1 MKTIFMILVIVT
13 LLYLFLIRPRAKSPD
28 AVPFLYRHFA
38 HRGLHDAALG
48 IPENSLAAFERA
60 AEAGYGIELDV
71 QLSADG
77 VPVVFHDAA
86 LSRMCAIDRRVDS
99 LTFDQL
105 RSYYLAGTKEQIPSF
120 SEVLSL
126 VNGRVPLLVEIKMD
140 HMDRRIPA
148 AVDKLLSDYSGD
160 YCIESFHPMAL
171 WWYRKNRP
179 DILRGQLSTHF
190 NVENRSLSPLQFL
203 LGKMVLN
210 LIGRPDFISY
220 NRLFCKDLSLFLCR
234 RVFHAH
240 AAGWVIRSDRE
251 LKACRKYFDMYI
263 FEGFLPTEDGLK
275 APLTKT
281 PAHIPASSATR

>member
-1 MKTIFMILVIVT
+1 MKTLFLILVIVT

-28 AVPFLYRHFA
+28 AAPFLCCGFA

-60 AEAGYGIELDV
+60 VKEGYGIELDV
-71 QLSADG
+71 QLSSDG

-86 LSRMCAIDRRVDS
+86 LSRMCAIDRRVNS
-99 LTFDQL
+99 LTFEQL
-105 RSYYLAGTKEQIPSF
+105 RSYCLAGTAERIPSF
-120 SEVLSL
+120 AEVLSL

-140 HMDRRIPA
+140 RMDMQIPA
-148 AVDKLLSDYSGD
+148 AIDKLLSGYSGD

-190 NVENRSLSPLQFL
+190 NVENRTLSPLQFL

-210 LIGRPDFISY
+210 LISRPDFISY
-220 NRLFCKDLSLFLCR
+220 NWRFGRDLSLFLCR
-234 RVFHAH
+234 RIFHAH
-240 AAGWVIRSDRE
+240 AAGWVIRSERE
-251 LKACRKYFDMYI
+251 LKACRKHFDIYI
-263 FEGFLPTEDGLK
+263 FEGFLPSEADLK
-275 APLTKT
+275 APLTET
-281 PAHIPASSATR
+281 RSHSPASSASR